1 MFPSYKTIT
10 HKSIATKYTHRV
22 LKPYHHPSEP
32 QDHPLNWGT
41 SSIFPMWSLFS
52 MSWWASAA
60 SDNGKYLYITGFTLP
75 ATIAGQTFFST
86 SLTITALFSRLLFR
100 KPAATY
106 SVKRERE
113 REYYMLEKK
122 HWESIYSGK
131 KITSQYNVYPQK
143 MTFTIKCGAIHSSN
157 ATWNVKWKHDE

>member
-1 MFPSYKTIT
+1 MFPSYKSIT

-41 SSIFPMWSLFS
+41 SSIFPMWPLFS

-106 SVKRERE
+106 SIKRE

-122 HWESIYSGK
+122 HWENIYSGK
-131 KITSQYNVYPQK
+131 KNQFSIQRLSTKNDFYYQMWSY
-143 MTFTIKCGAIHSSN
+143 T
-157 ATWNVKWKHDE
+157 